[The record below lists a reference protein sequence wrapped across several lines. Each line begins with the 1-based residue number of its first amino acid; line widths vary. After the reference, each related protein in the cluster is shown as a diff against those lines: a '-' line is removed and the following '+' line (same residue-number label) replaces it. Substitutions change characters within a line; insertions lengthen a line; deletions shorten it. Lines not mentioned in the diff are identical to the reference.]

1 MNDWEIRREQDRNYW
16 LHAQGL
22 QPVPVIVGEAGLIA
36 ADDKREGDMAT
47 PIGCWALRH
56 LYYRNDV
63 IGNINCVLPS
73 SEITKHCGWCD
84 DPHHH
89 KYNRHVTLPLSGSH
103 EKLWRDDGAYDLI
116 IVLGYNDK
124 PVLIGKGSAIFL
136 HCIAE
141 GKTTTAGC
149 VAMARQNL
157 LSLLQYSSIN
167 QHLCII
173 G

>member
-1 MNDWEIRREQDRNYW
+1 MNDWKIRRDQNRQYR
-16 LHAQGL
+16 LYALGQSSI
-22 QPVPVIVGEAGLIA
+22 PVIIGKAGLIA
-36 ADDKREGDMAT
+36 AKDKREGDMAT
-47 PIGCWALRH
+47 PIGRWALRH
-56 LYYRNDV
+56 IYYRRD
-63 IGNINCVLPS
+63 ILGRINCSLPS

-84 DPHHH
+84 DSEHP
-89 KYNRHVTLPLSGSH
+89 KYNCHVTLPLSGSH
-103 EKLWRDDGAYDLI
+103 EKMWRNDGAYDLVV
-116 IVLGYNDK
+116 VLGFNDM

-157 LSLLQYSSIN
+157 LTLLQYSTTN
-167 QHLCII
+167 QHLCIT